1 MAALIP
7 AAGSSLAPGYG
18 HGTDQENPEYEVEA
32 TRRCAR
38 SGRTRPL
45 PSQHWSAPTVQI
57 EPIDHLV
64 LTVRNVVA
72 TCAFYE
78 QVLGPYV
85 VTFGEERTALAFGEQ
100 KLDLH
105 DGDHEFDPKAT
116 HPTPGAIDLCLV
128 TRMGPV
134 IPARAHRCARRSTR
148 WRRAHRRRLP
158 RDHRQARLA
167 LLRVSTCE
175 HHQQVGVWPHGGEV
189 RQKDVDELLE
199 EVSCHALA
207 GQEHAQIDPSEQPL
221 DHEISVGVGWQFS
234 PSIPLATSA
243 ARASSRS
250 LQKLLTFSR
259 ISGD

>member
-116 HPTPGAIDLCLV
+116 HPTPGAIDLCLF

-148 WRRAHRRRLP
+148 WRP
-158 RDHRQARLA
+158 GPI
-167 LLRVSTCE
+167 
-175 HHQQVGVWPHGGEV
+175 VGGSLGI
-189 RQKDVDELLE
+189 
-199 EVSCHALA
+199 
-207 GQEHAQIDPSEQPL
+207 IDRPDWLYFGFRPA
-221 DHEISVGVGWQFS
+221 
-234 PSIPLATSA
+234 SIT
-243 ARASSRS
+243 SRS
-250 LQKLLTFSR
+250 ACGRTAEKSVKRMLMSCSKKSPVTHWPDRSTR
-259 ISGD
+259 R